1 MDEEKIKNV
10 GKEKNAGLMFP
21 YFILITINPGKSSEI
36 RNAIHLKR
44 RRRGPNAASGQATLK
59 AVSLAAKSSRLAI

>member
-44 RRRGPNAASGQATLK
+44 RRGEALMPR
-59 AVSLAAKSSRLAI
+59 VDRRH